1 VFGTRPSHAMSSAT
15 AAATAAT
22 AEYYKPPPPHKR
34 PADAA
39 EFLASLDETNR
50 QLHELAQEQ
59 LGSSYFMDRCHSYKA
74 WKKAQAASA
83 ATARAE

>member
-1 VFGTRPSHAMSSAT
+1 MSTAT
-15 AAATAAT
+15 ATASAAARPAA
-22 AEYYKPPPPHKR
+22 APEYYKPPPPHKH
-34 PADAA
+34 PADFA

-74 WKKAQAASA
+74 WKKAQAAA
-83 ATARAE
+83 GTK